1 MVLVPALNGRDRV
14 VSGEEDEYEEKHVSL
29 SGEKILSWAIDGD
42 VYHIHYGISCL
53 SICGSSN
60 GRSGEW

>member
-1 MVLVPALNGRDRV
+1 MRRSTFPYPV
-14 VSGEEDEYEEKHVSL
+14 K
-29 SGEKILSWAIDGD
+29 KILSWAIDGD

>member
-1 MVLVPALNGRDRV
+1 MRRSTFPYPV
-14 VSGEEDEYEEKHVSL
+14 K
-29 SGEKILSWAIDGD
+29 KIMSWAMDGD

-60 GRSGEW
+60 GRFGEW

>member
-1 MVLVPALNGRDRV
+1 M
-14 VSGEEDEYEEKHVSL
+14 EDEYAEKHISL
-29 SGEKILSWAIDGD
+29 SGEKILSWAMDGD